1 MISFPAVSNSV
12 DEKCIP
18 SLNALQPGSTQGQK
32 RKIQTFSVFL
42 PLGKR
47 LKTLSA
53 MLDICKKR
61 CHAAGIALLG
71 LTGLVLTSC
80 EEYPGMEGD
89 NTAQLISW
97 SYYEPDTNFTQY
109 KTFYIGDSL
118 GVIED
123 DEVSITCN
131 ARSRLI
137 KDQIVECMQNAGY
150 ELVSDKTEA
159 DLRLTMMEVTE
170 TNISISYDP
179 GYWGGY
185 DPWGWGYYYYPYYS
199 YYSPYYI
206 SSAYTTQTYSI
217 QMGDALHQYV
227 NHDGK
232 KVMNVVWNAVI
243 KGLTGYN
250 RSETEIRNAI
260 RECFEQTACA
270 PFQSTEE

>member
-1 MISFPAVSNSV
+1 
-12 DEKCIP
+12 
-18 SLNALQPGSTQGQK
+18 
-32 RKIQTFSVFL
+32 
-42 PLGKR
+42 
-47 LKTLSA
+47 

-199 YYSPYYI
+199 YLTI
-206 SSAYTTQTYSI
+206 LTTRPIIFRAHIRPKPIPSR
-217 QMGDALHQYV
+217 
-227 NHDGK
+227 
-232 KVMNVVWNAVI
+232 W
-243 KGLTGYN
+243 
-250 RSETEIRNAI
+250 ETHCIN
-260 RECFEQTACA
+260 T
-270 PFQSTEE
+270 